1 MRARSLLL
9 LLAVAALSIP
19 LVPSS
24 ASAGGR
30 QLGAAFAR
38 ERAAGKGSRK
48 KSRARSRS
56 ATGRQLGAGFAR
68 QRTAADAIASDTP
81 YNANAGRNRPRSDSA
96 RRDRYGNAEGGD
108 HDLARDGAFRGKQ
121 IAVLQLYTNTVNLG
135 GLHGLNGLSFG
146 GLEPPFDFELP
157 RRALEEKGFSV
168 HRWTDVPPV
177 EEMARVLHSSSQLWV
192 ISSPMSALGPDHTA
206 LIGDF
211 YRSGHGLYLWG
222 DNDPYHHEANLLGR
236 QLLEA
241 EMSGNLPGNQVVGI
255 QRTPGGPGLEQDHLL
270 TTGLEHIYEGITIA
284 TIQPGHSLRP
294 LITGSAGNIVA
305 AYHDRDG
312 RRAILDGGFT
322 RLYVKWDTAGTARYL
337 KNAAAWLA
345 NTERFGRR

>member
-1 MRARSLLL
+1 MRARILAPV
-9 LLAVAALSIP
+9 LLATLAFLLAP
-19 LVPSS
+19 TP
-24 ASAGGR
+24 AEAGR
-30 QLGAAFAR
+30 QLGESFAR
-38 ERAAGKGSRK
+38 QRGAGRK
-48 KSRARSRS
+48 KPASRRHTSGA
-56 ATGRQLGAGFAR
+56 RQLGAGFAR
-68 QRTAADAIASDTP
+68 QRAAAEAIASDTP
-81 YNANAGRNRPRSDSA
+81 YNANAGRNRPRSGSA
-96 RRDRYGNAEGGD
+96 RRDRHGNAEGGD
-108 HDLARDGAFRGKQ
+108 QDLARDGAFRGKQ
-121 IAVLQLYTNTVNLG
+121 IAVLQLYNNTVNLG
-135 GLHGLNGLSFG
+135 GLSGLNGLNGLSLG

-168 HRWTDVPPV
+168 HRWTHVPPV
-177 EEMARVLHSSSQLWV
+177 DEMARVLRSSSQLWV
-192 ISSPMSALGPDHTA
+192 ISSPMSALGADHTG

-236 QLLEA
+236 SLLEA
-241 EMSGNLPGNQVVGI
+241 EMSGNLQGDQVVGV
-255 QRTPGGPGLEQDHLL
+255 QRTPGGPGLEPDHLL